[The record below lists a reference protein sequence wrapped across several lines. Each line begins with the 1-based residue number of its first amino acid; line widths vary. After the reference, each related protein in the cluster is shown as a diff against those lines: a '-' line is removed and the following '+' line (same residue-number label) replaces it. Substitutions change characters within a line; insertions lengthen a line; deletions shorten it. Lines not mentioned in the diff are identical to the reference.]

1 MDYSVTLG
9 CMAVLVGFVLFV
21 GYPFFTP
28 SRGEAEA
35 AVPPRVRQLLERKD
49 QLLAAIKEAEFDR
62 ALGKM
67 EADEFEPLQRELQEE
82 AVGVLQELERVDNGA
97 RIQGA
102 QDQIEAEVAARRQR
116 DPEPAACP
124 ECGAASASHDR
135 FCSQCGTRL
144 GEGADP
150 A

>member
-1 MDYSVTLG
+1 MDYTVTLG

-21 GYPFFTP
+21 GYPFFAAP
-28 SRGEAEA
+28 QGEGEA
-35 AVPPRVRQLLERKD
+35 AVSPQVRQLLERKD

-62 ALGKM
+62 DLGKM
-67 EADEFEPLQRELQEE
+67 EADEFEPLHRELQEE
-82 AVGVLQELERVDNGA
+82 AVGVLQELDRIDSGA
-97 RIQGA
+97 GIAGA
-102 QDQIEAEVAARRQR
+102 TEQIEAEVAARRQR

-124 ECGAASASHDR
+124 QCGSETGPGDR
-135 FCSQCGTRL
+135 FCAQCGAGL